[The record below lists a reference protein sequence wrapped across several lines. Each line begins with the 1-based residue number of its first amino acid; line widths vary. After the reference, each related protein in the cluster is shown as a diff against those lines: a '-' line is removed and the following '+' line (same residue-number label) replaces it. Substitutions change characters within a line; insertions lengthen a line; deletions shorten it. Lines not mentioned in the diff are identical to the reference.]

1 MAKFRNG
8 NLVLTNTQSI
18 IHGSTTIVDDTRK
31 ALFNSLQLDASLT
44 NITELSTDGTFTAD
58 SDAKLPTEKAIKYY
72 VDNAVLP
79 YESNKIYQGDSSVEV
94 IDVAGAKIEFKT
106 DNALRWKVTPNGKL
120 LNYDLTEGLS
130 INSVSYALQLLG
142 SSAGPA
148 SHLLGRF
155 SNDASEPTI
164 KFIKSRSTTIGSYT
178 TVQVADNLGS
188 IYWNADD
195 GTSYDNVTAR
205 ILAEAE
211 GSISTG
217 IVPGRLAFYTADSAG
232 VSTLRLRL
240 RYNGQA
246 EISGILGITGTTK
259 TDGYFYAGSSDPDN
273 TTRLNYDGYFY
284 ATRVYNAVWND
295 IADFQDLADNL
306 VPGKCYFDAVEGARI
321 CDLRCQRAVIGIA
334 SDTYGHGVGQ
344 ITGKKQVPIAVCG
357 WVLAY
362 VDGQCEMGDALTN
375 NHSGNLI
382 KMTDEEKCKYPERI
396 VATYKK
402 KESSEYFGPN
412 KEVKVNGRHW
422 VKVK

>member
-8 NLVLTNTQSI
+8 NLVLTNTQAI

-44 NITELSTDGTFTAD
+44 NITELSTDGAFTAD

-72 VDNAVLP
+72 VDNAVSP
-79 YESNKIYQGDSSVEV
+79 YESNKIYQNDSSVEV
-94 IDVAGAKIEFKT
+94 IDVAGANIEFKI
-106 DNALRWKVTPNGKL
+106 DNSLKWRMTPLGSL
-120 LNYDLTEGLS
+120 INYDLAEGLT
-130 INSVSYALQLLG
+130 INSVNYRLQLLG
-142 SSAGPA
+142 GGMGVSSP
-148 SHLLGRF
+148 LFGRF
-155 SNDASEPTI
+155 SNDASEVSI
-164 KFIKSRSTTIGSYT
+164 KFLKSRSATPGSYSTVQAGDNIGSI
-178 TVQVADNLGS
+178 L
-188 IYWNADD
+188 WNADD
-195 GTSYDNVTAR
+195 GSSYNTSVAR
-205 ILAEAE
+205 ILVEALAT
-211 GSISTG
+211 ISTG
-217 IVPGRLAFYTADSAG
+217 IVPGRMAFYTANTSG
-232 VSTLRLRL
+232 VLTERLAILTDGRNYFSGTL
-240 RYNGQA
+240 NVQ
-246 EISGILGITGTTK
+246 GTSR
-259 TDGYFYAGSSDPDN
+259 TDGYLYAGSTDPVN
-273 TTRLNYDGYFY
+273 STRLNYDGYFY

-321 CDLRCQRAVIGIA
+321 CDLKCQRGVIGIA

-344 ITGKKQVPIAVCG
+344 VTGKNQVPIAVCG

-362 VDGQCEMGDALTN
+362 VDGQCEIGDALTN
-375 NHSGNLI
+375 NHNGNLI

-402 KESSEYFGPN
+402 KEAGEYFGPN